1 MQNGANTLR
10 SLTLFVSSH
19 FMFNVLGKLQSE
31 ILSGEKRQAVSTLT
45 LYSRLIRQA
54 CDFSAKEIISLNE
67 EKRFLENYLK
77 LEQERFVETPFHYL
91 FEDFDNELDLIVPFI
106 LQPFVELAV
115 LSGLG
120 STNPLLKIS
129 YSEINHSIR
138 IESEMHNQ
146 EAANKLSEKCEIAQ
160 ARLLHF
166 KFAYQAT
173 LTDSGFLQD
182 ISLPEH
188 K

>member
-1 MQNGANTLR
+1 MQEGANTLR

-54 CDFSAKEIISLNE
+54 CDFSTKENISLNE

-91 FEDFDNELDLIVPFI
+91 FENFDHELDFIVPFM

-115 LSGLG
+115 LSSLG
-120 STNPLLKIS
+120 
-129 YSEINHSIR
+129 
-138 IESEMHNQ
+138 
-146 EAANKLSEKCEIAQ
+146 
-160 ARLLHF
+160 
-166 KFAYQAT
+166 
-173 LTDSGFLQD
+173 
-182 ISLPEH
+182 
-188 K
+188 